1 MKESKLIVWI
11 LSCCVAWTKS
21 EPPVFDLQVSF
32 CPVGYMAV
40 RKKENKLDNIKKI
53 LVPLE
58 FTEFSQGVFNCAVQM
73 ASSDDATL
81 IVLSIINSRDIESVE
96 SIVSMGY
103 DVDAEHYVEE
113 IKKDRKQQL
122 NQMAEESKI
131 DKDRVKIL
139 FKTGRPV
146 DEILKAINRE
156 APDLVVMGTKGRSNL
171 KNGIMG
177 SVAGK
182 VFKRSP
188 VNILSHRGKDVKKSL
203 TKKLHL

>member
-1 MKESKLIVWI
+1 VLYGHNKIRHK
-11 LSCCVAWTKS
+11 
-21 EPPVFDLQVSF
+21 
-32 CPVGYMAV
+32 AV
-40 RKKENKLDNIKKI
+40 VKKENKLDIIKKI
-53 LVPLE
+53 LVPIE

-73 ASSDDATL
+73 ASNSEAVL

-122 NQMAEESKI
+122 NKMADESKI
-131 DKDRVKIL
+131 DKERVKIL
-139 FKTGRPV
+139 FKIGRPV
-146 DEILKAINRE
+146 DEILKAIDKE
-156 APDLVVMGTKGRSNL
+156 APDLVIMGTKGRSNL

-188 VNILSHRGKDVKKSL
+188 VNILSHRGEVVKKSL
-203 TKKLHL
+203 TKKLNL